1 VAAWKDRQI
10 FGIIIHHKIKP
21 MSQTKLSK
29 VIAYVAPSLKQKAA
43 RKAKKN
49 QTHLSELVRNF
60 LQNYVKG

>member
-1 VAAWKDRQI
+1 MA
-10 FGIIIHHKIKP
+10 
-21 MSQTKLSK
+21 QTKLSK
-29 VIAYVAPSLKQKAA
+29 VIAYVAPSLKEKAA